1 MGSRF
6 EEGVFKDHYAQIVA
20 RNQMKKDG
28 SSMINYHF
36 NDVLSKNR
44 HQPNSPVSTV
54 SKKDWISVKF
64 STDNSYYYTL
74 NSLTLISD

>member
-6 EEGVFKDHYAQIVA
+6 EEGVFKDNYGRIVA
-20 RNQMKKDG
+20 RNQMNKDG

-64 STDNSYYYTL
+64 LTDNS
-74 NSLTLISD
+74 

>member
-1 MGSRF
+1 M
-6 EEGVFKDHYAQIVA
+6 
-20 RNQMKKDG
+20 NKDG
-28 SSMINYHF
+28 NSMINYHF

-64 STDNSYYYTL
+64 LTDNS
-74 NSLTLISD
+74 